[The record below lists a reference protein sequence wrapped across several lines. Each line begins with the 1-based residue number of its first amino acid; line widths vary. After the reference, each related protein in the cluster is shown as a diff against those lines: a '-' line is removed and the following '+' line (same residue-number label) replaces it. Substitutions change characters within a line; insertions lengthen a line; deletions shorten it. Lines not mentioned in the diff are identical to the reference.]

1 MSCDAVAAAAFV
13 WLASTSPIHAPSQRP
28 LLVAVADTPPPS
40 VATEP
45 LFRDIISR
53 AAGLKAETEGFMKAD
68 LSSGA
73 DTLPGY
79 AAFKARVG
87 QLSDLDMQGHVTL
100 AQRGAKDDLKCIL
113 RGISQDLPVR
123 LKDLEA
129 APTPKARIDAL
140 KEMTYLLR
148 DNVEVIT
155 APPRPAA

>member
-13 WLASTSPIHAPSQRP
+13 WLASTSPVNAPSARP
-28 LLVAVADTPPPS
+28 LLIAVADTPPPS
-40 VATEP
+40 VAGEP
-45 LFRDIISR
+45 LFVDIVSR
-53 AAGLKAETEGFMKAD
+53 ASKLKAQTEGFLKAD
-68 LSSGA
+68 LSGGA

-79 AAFKARVG
+79 ADFKTRVG

-129 APTPKARIDAL
+129 AATPKARTEAL

-148 DNVEVIT
+148 DNIETIT
-155 APPRPAA
+155 APPQPAA

>member
-13 WLASTSPIHAPSQRP
+13 WLASTLSLNAPHG
-28 LLVAVADTPPPS
+28 LTLAAAEAPPPS
-40 VATEP
+40 VAGEP
-45 LFRDIISR
+45 LFTDIVAR
-53 AAGLKAETEGFMKAD
+53 ARKLKAETEAFLKDD
-68 LSSGA
+68 LSTGA
-73 DTLPGY
+73 DALPDY
-79 AAFKARVG
+79 AGFKTRVA

-129 APTPKARIDAL
+129 AATPKARADAL
-140 KEMTYLLR
+140 KEMSYLLR

-155 APPRPAA
+155 APPQPAA